1 MSIVFSRWTDD
12 DLLCVLAHAN
22 GDFAVAL
29 DTILHHET
37 TGRPPED
44 LIHYLLSARERQYF
58 QGSSSPRSRNPRRS
72 YSESENIQRQR
83 QHQSIPNDSNGVDL
97 GGCGSDPVGLDRKRR
112 GGSYDVGT
120 VSSAP
125 PRSSAP
131 LPLLEGEGIPFNI
144 ERRQQ
149 QQDLPLPATIDKFS
163 SGVGLNSNSTWD
175 IPAASPSSRSAD
187 TMNHSTPLTQ
197 HRIDMNRTLSESRQT
212 HTDEETEAKAE
223 ASEST
228 STHQLMLNMQSGI
241 EASLKKTKNTSETDT
256 DINNEVMVMS
266 YAAKVSKETF
276 DEEYRKQEARKAL
289 EKRMVDISLAVS
301 LSDPVKK
308 SEEELIGEALKKS
321 LADPIPK
328 SEVQLF
334 EQARENSLEDIER
347 LEVIMKSEEELVE
360 VAKQK
365 SLHILSKDEELI
377 DAVKRQSLK
386 DALKDPLSRALEES
400 LSESLEFDTRRRLTS
415 STHLLSFGEDGNS
428 DCSSCVEHHLMPSRF
443 DSPLKRSDFDLT
455 DRKMPALDLPTAQ
468 NCEEDQA
475 QHSNRLRSTS
485 DCSSSVDLLDRKM
498 PAVVLPAS
506 QNGDVISS
514 LTFSHHSDC
523 LSSSDHF
530 REYDNRSAAGR
541 SVDQHSKDSRNS
553 KVRCLS
559 VDGASLSLINGVYKE
574 EVNKSNMFTLRVGLN
589 DGIGTVAS
597 IYQTTSTQGKK
608 EWVISLFNSN
618 FPPDTELGT
627 DVILYTASV
636 DNFNE
641 ELPSPSTNW
650 VSRNAMVL
658 TGSPPRVAEL

>member
-1 MSIVFSRWTDD
+1 M
-12 DLLCVLAHAN
+12 
-22 GDFAVAL
+22 AVNI
-29 DTILHHET
+29 ILRHEV
-37 TGRPPED
+37 TGQPPAD
-44 LIHYLLSARERQYF
+44 LIHLLSGGRRLHLN
-58 QGSSSPRSRNPRRS
+58 GSSSLHLGRRHSYGQTDPRSLQSAGLCGGGGLYRNRSEGAVTASDFAPPPSNNLVIEREGSEHPVSSGRYRNPLG
-72 YSESENIQRQR
+72 EEQR
-83 QHQSIPNDSNGVDL
+83 NNG
-97 GGCGSDPVGLDRKRR
+97 P
-112 GGSYDVGT
+112 
-120 VSSAP
+120 SSADERYAFSGGAYDRFP
-125 PRSSAP
+125 EELQTTGMTRCP
-131 LPLLEGEGIPFNI
+131 LSKNGQPI
-144 ERRQQ
+144 
-149 QQDLPLPATIDKFS
+149 LP
-163 SGVGLNSNSTWD
+163 
-175 IPAASPSSRSAD
+175 PAASVV
-187 TMNHSTPLTQ
+187 NSTPQ
-197 HRIDMNRTLSESRQT
+197 QDVSQNFRQR
-212 HTDEETEAKAE
+212 HIEEADAG
-223 ASEST
+223 ASEDSK
-228 STHQLMLNMQSGI
+228 HQQILNMQSGI
-241 EASLKKTKNTSETDT
+241 EASLKETKKTSETDT
-256 DINNEVMVMS
+256 EIDSEAMS

-276 DEEYRKQEARKAL
+276 DEEYRKEEARKAL

-365 SLHILSKDEELI
+365 SLHTLSKDEELI
-377 DAVKRQSLK
+377 YAVKRQSLK
-386 DALKDPLSRALEES
+386 DAHKDPLSRALEES

-415 STHLLSFGEDGNS
+415 STHLMSFGEDGNS

-443 DSPLKRSDFDLT
+443 DSPLKRSDLDLT

-475 QHSNRLRSTS
+475 QHNNRLRSTS

-523 LSSSDHF
+523 LSSSDLV
-530 REYDNRSAAGR
+530 REYDNRSAAST

-574 EVNKSNMFTLRVGLN
+574 EVNKSNMFTLCVGLN

-650 VSRNAMVL
+650 VSTNAMVL